1 MSLTRGLV
9 LDVANQLGGAMPG
22 VVTLHDWSREKNDG
36 AMANVTWVQLASTGL
51 WVMVFNGT
59 TAEVPHAASTVL
71 CQSFIAWIYP
81 DDKTTRS
88 IADFDGGTHSVE
100 MDAAGN
106 LTATGWAAP
115 SLYVT
120 GSVASAAITESA
132 WNFIAVTTATAFTAS
147 AVTLGHEATWFDG
160 NMALVSL
167 FNYVLSPAQI
177 RARFH
182 STKWLFGVAS

>member
-1 MSLTRGLV
+1 MSLTRGLI
-9 LDVANQLGGAMPG
+9 LDIARQEGGAMPG
-22 VVTLHDWSREKNDG
+22 IVTLHDWSRFGNDG
-36 AMANVTWVQLASTGL
+36 TMANVTWAQFASIGL

-59 TAEVPHAASTVL
+59 TAEVPHGASTVL
-71 CQSFIAWIYP
+71 CQSFVAWIYP

-88 IADFDGGTHSVE
+88 IVDFDGGTHSVE

-115 SLYVT
+115 SLYVA

-160 NMALVSL
+160 NMVKVSL
-167 FNYVLSPAQI
+167 FNYALTPAQI
-177 RARFH
+177 RARYH
-182 STKWLFGVAS
+182 SQKWLFGVAS